1 MAPNDPARELQ
12 RWGSYLMETP
22 GRKGY
27 TVMAKKK
34 TESIL
39 VPLLPRFDSTSFY
52 DPYPLRTSVGKMTV
66 TRDDAFPG
74 TIRFENFV
82 SFKDEAL
89 IESKVFET
97 LLTFLGNTT
106 SAGYVVSVDYDRD
119 HPTPLRKGET
129 RAKDDKGL
137 PRGFEAEQLELPIL
151 ACALKTYD
159 VAVDMPAEALCY
171 GNLYRR
177 DQRQFID
184 QPRRRGASEDRLE
197 TEGINIK
204 IMPDRKVTEV
214 CCEELEIVNH
224 LAGLQRLEVFS
235 PVYAEELLGPA
246 DGNVVT
252 VQERVELVLG
262 AGSSPDFIRKMNE
275 AGFISEGVPARYRD
289 SILKKA
295 REVFDTDLELWDQ
308 RVAPMFKEHLDLD
321 MPWVAGDFYGNPR
334 KAELKSEPEPAER
347 VALTP
352 VRTLPVYR
360 PE

>member
-1 MAPNDPARELQ
+1 
-12 RWGSYLMETP
+12 
-22 GRKGY
+22 
-27 TVMAKKK
+27 MAKKK

-39 VPLLPRFDSTSFY
+39 VPLLPRFDAEGIY
-52 DPYPLRTSVGKMTV
+52 DPYPLRTSVGKMIV

-74 TIRFENFV
+74 TIRFENCV

-89 IESKVFET
+89 VESEVFET
-97 LLTFLGNTT
+97 LLPFLGSST
-106 SAGYVVSVDYDRD
+106 SAGFVVSVDYDRD
-119 HPTPLRKGET
+119 YPTPLRKGET
-129 RAKDDKGL
+129 RTKDEKGL

-159 VAVDMPAEALCY
+159 IAVDMPAEALCY
-171 GNLYRR
+171 GKLYRR
-177 DQRQFID
+177 NQTYFINRD
-184 QPRRRGASEDRLE
+184 QPHRDGANEDRLE
-197 TEGINIK
+197 TEGLNIK
-204 IMPDRKVTEV
+204 IMRDRKVTEV
-214 CCEELEIVNH
+214 CYEDREIVNH
-224 LAGLQRLEVFS
+224 LAGLHRLAVFS

-252 VQERVELVLG
+252 VQERVGLVLG
-262 AGSSPDFIRKMNE
+262 AGSSPDFMRKMNE

-308 RVAPMFKEHLDLD
+308 RVAPMLKEHLDLN

-334 KAELKSEPEPAER
+334 KAELKCEQDPREGFVPALAR
-347 VALTP
+347 ALS
-352 VRTLPVYR
+352 VYR

>member
-1 MAPNDPARELQ
+1 M
-12 RWGSYLMETP
+12 
-22 GRKGY
+22 
-27 TVMAKKK
+27 VKKK
-34 TESIL
+34 SESML
-39 VPLLPRFDSTSFY
+39 VPLLPRFDAAGIY
-52 DPYPLRTSVGKMTV
+52 DPYPLRTSVGKMIV

-74 TIRFENFV
+74 TIRFENFI

-89 IESKVFET
+89 VESEVFET
-97 LLTFLGNTT
+97 LLPFLGSST
-106 SAGYVVSVDYDRD
+106 SAGFVVSVDYDRD

-129 RAKDDKGL
+129 RTKDDKGL

-159 VAVDMPAEALCY
+159 IAVDMPAEALCY
-171 GNLYRR
+171 GKLYRR
-177 DQRQFID
+177 DQTQFIN
-184 QPRRRGASEDRLE
+184 QPRRRVASEEDHLE
-197 TEGINIK
+197 TEDLNIK
-204 IMPDRKVTEV
+204 IMPDRKVTAVSYEDR
-214 CCEELEIVNH
+214 EIVNH
-224 LAGLQRLEVFS
+224 LAGLHRLAVFS

-289 SILKKA
+289 SIIKKA

-308 RVAPMFKEHLDLD
+308 RVAPMLKEHLDLN

-334 KAELKSEPEPAER
+334 KAELKCEQDPREGFVPALARALSVYMPE
-347 VALTP
+347 
-352 VRTLPVYR
+352 
-360 PE
+360 

>member
-1 MAPNDPARELQ
+1 ML
-12 RWGSYLMETP
+12 SL
-22 GRKGY
+22 
-27 TVMAKKK
+27 
-34 TESIL
+34 
-39 VPLLPRFDSTSFY
+39 
-52 DPYPLRTSVGKMTV
+52 
-66 TRDDAFPG
+66 G

-177 DQRQFID
+177 DQKQFID
-184 QPRRRGASEDRLE
+184 QPRRRGAGEDRLE

-214 CCEELEIVNH
+214 CCEEREIVNH
-224 LAGLQRLEVFS
+224 LAGLHRLAVFS

-262 AGSSPDFIRKMNE
+262 AR
-275 AGFISEGVPARYRD
+275 
-289 SILKKA
+289 L
-295 REVFDTDLELWDQ
+295 
-308 RVAPMFKEHLDLD
+308 
-321 MPWVAGDFYGNPR
+321 
-334 KAELKSEPEPAER
+334 
-347 VALTP
+347 LT
-352 VRTLPVYR
+352 RLHT
-360 PE
+360 

>member
-1 MAPNDPARELQ
+1 M
-12 RWGSYLMETP
+12 
-22 GRKGY
+22 
-27 TVMAKKK
+27 VKKK
-34 TESIL
+34 SESIL
-39 VPLLPRFDSTSFY
+39 VPLLPRFDAAGIY

-74 TIRFENFV
+74 TIRFDNFI

-89 IESKVFET
+89 VESKVFET
-97 LLTFLGNTT
+97 LLPFLGSST
-106 SAGYVVSVDYDRD
+106 SAGFVVSVDYDRD

-137 PRGFEAEQLELPIL
+137 PQGFDLEQLELPIL
-151 ACALKTYD
+151 SCALKTYD

-171 GNLYRR
+171 GKLYRR
-177 DQRQFID
+177 DQTQFID
-184 QPRRRGASEDRLE
+184 QPRRRVASEDRLE
-197 TEGINIK
+197 TEGLNIK
-204 IMPDRKVTEV
+204 IMPDRKVTAVSYEDR
-214 CCEELEIVNH
+214 ETVNH
-224 LAGLQRLEVFS
+224 LAGLHRLAVFS
-235 PVYAEELLGPA
+235 PVYAEELLGPV

-252 VQERVELVLG
+252 VPERVELVLG

-308 RVAPMFKEHLDLD
+308 CVAPMFKEHLDLN

-334 KAELKSEPEPAER
+334 KAELECEQDPREGFVPALAR
-347 VALTP
+347 ALS
-352 VRTLPVYR
+352 VYR

>member
-1 MAPNDPARELQ
+1 M
-12 RWGSYLMETP
+12 G
-22 GRKGY
+22 
-27 TVMAKKK
+27 KKK
-34 TESIL
+34 SETIL
-39 VPLLPRFDSTSFY
+39 VPLLPRFDAAGIY
-52 DPYPLRTSVGKMTV
+52 DPYPLMTSVGKMTV
-66 TRDDAFPG
+66 TRDDAFPR

-82 SFKDEAL
+82 SFKEEAL
-89 IESKVFET
+89 VESKVFET
-97 LLTFLGNTT
+97 LLPFLGSST
-106 SAGYVVSVDYDRD
+106 SAGYVISVDYDRD
-119 HPTPLRKGET
+119 HPTPLRKGEA

-137 PRGFEAEQLELPIL
+137 PRGFELEQLELPIL

-171 GNLYRR
+171 GKLNRR
-177 DQRQFID
+177 KQTYYIE
-184 QPRRRGASEDRLE
+184 QPGRYVDRDGLE
-197 TEGINIK
+197 TKGQNFK

-214 CCEELEIVNH
+214 SYEERETVKH

-252 VQERVELVLG
+252 AQERVELVLG

-275 AGFISEGVPARYRD
+275 AGFISEGVPAQYRD

-295 REVFDTDLELWDQ
+295 RELFDTDLEIWDQ
-308 RVAPMFKEHLDLD
+308 HVAPMFKEHLDLD

-334 KAELKSEPEPAER
+334 RAELKSEPEPAER
-347 VALTP
+347 VAP
-352 VRTLPVYR
+352 APARALPVFR

>member
-1 MAPNDPARELQ
+1 MKN
-12 RWGSYLMETP
+12 
-22 GRKGY
+22 
-27 TVMAKKK
+27 KKS
-34 TESIL
+34 ESIL
-39 VPLLPRFDSTSFY
+39 VPLISAYDARRIY

-89 IESKVFET
+89 VESKVFET
-97 LLTFLGNTT
+97 LLTFLGSSS

-129 RAKDDKGL
+129 RARDDKGL
-137 PRGFEAEQLELPIL
+137 PRGFDLEQLELPIL

-159 VAVDMPAEALCY
+159 IAVDMPAEALCY
-171 GNLYRR
+171 GKLYRR
-177 DQRQFID
+177 NQTYFINRD
-184 QPRRRGASEDRLE
+184 QPHRDGASEDRLE
-197 TEGINIK
+197 TEGLNIK
-204 IMPDRKVTEV
+204 IMRDRKVTEV
-214 CCEELEIVNH
+214 CYEEREIVIH

-235 PVYAEELLGPA
+235 PVYAEELLVPA

-252 VQERVELVLG
+252 VQERVEFVLG
-262 AGSSPDFIRKMNE
+262 AGSSPDFMRKMNE
-275 AGFISEGVPARYRD
+275 AGFISEGVPSQYRN
-289 SILKKA
+289 SILRKA
-295 REVFDTDLELWDQ
+295 RELFDADLELWDQ

-334 KAELKSEPEPAER
+334 KAELKCEQDPREGFVSELAR
-347 VALTP
+347 DLS
-352 VRTLPVYR
+352 VYR

>member
-1 MAPNDPARELQ
+1 M
-12 RWGSYLMETP
+12 
-22 GRKGY
+22 
-27 TVMAKKK
+27 VKKK
-34 TESIL
+34 SESIL
-39 VPLLPRFDSTSFY
+39 VPLLPRFDAAGIY

-74 TIRFENFV
+74 IIRFENFI

-89 IESKVFET
+89 VESKVFEP
-97 LLTFLGNTT
+97 LLPFLGSST
-106 SAGYVVSVDYDRD
+106 SAGFVVSVDYDRD

-137 PRGFEAEQLELPIL
+137 PQGFDLEQLELPIL
-151 ACALKTYD
+151 SCALKTYD

-171 GNLYRR
+171 GKLYRR
-177 DQRQFID
+177 DQKQFID

-197 TEGINIK
+197 TEGLNIK
-204 IMPDRKVTEV
+204 IMPDRKVTAVSYEDR
-214 CCEELEIVNH
+214 EIVNH
-224 LAGLQRLEVFS
+224 LAGLHGLAVFS

-252 VQERVELVLG
+252 VQEKVELVLG

-295 REVFDTDLELWDQ
+295 REAFDTDLELWDQ
-308 RVAPMFKEHLDLD
+308 RVAPMFKEHLDLN

-334 KAELKSEPEPAER
+334 KAELKCERGPREGFVPALARALPE
-347 VALTP
+347 
-352 VRTLPVYR
+352 YR

>member
-1 MAPNDPARELQ
+1 
-12 RWGSYLMETP
+12 
-22 GRKGY
+22 
-27 TVMAKKK
+27 
-34 TESIL
+34 
-39 VPLLPRFDSTSFY
+39 
-52 DPYPLRTSVGKMTV
+52 MTV

-74 TIRFENFV
+74 TIRFENFI

-97 LLTFLGNTT
+97 LLTFLGSTT

-159 VAVDMPAEALCY
+159 IAVDMPVESLCY
-171 GNLYRR
+171 GKLYRR

-197 TEGINIK
+197 TEGLNIK

-214 CCEELEIVNH
+214 CCEEREIVNH
-224 LAGLQRLEVFS
+224 LAGLQRLAIFS

-262 AGSSPDFIRKMNE
+262 AGSSPDFIRKLNE
-275 AGFISEGVPARYRD
+275 AGFISEGVPAQYRD
-289 SILKKA
+289 SILRKA
-295 REVFDTDLELWDQ
+295 RELFDTDLEIWDQ
-308 RVAPMFKEHLDLD
+308 HVAPMFKEHLDLD
-321 MPWVAGDFYGNPR
+321 MP
-334 KAELKSEPEPAER
+334 
-347 VALTP
+347 
-352 VRTLPVYR
+352 
-360 PE
+360 

>member
-1 MAPNDPARELQ
+1 MAPNDPAQELQ
-12 RWGSYLMETP
+12 RWDSYLMETP
-22 GRKGY
+22 GRKGQ

-66 TRDDAFPG
+66 TRDDTFPG

-89 IESKVFET
+89 VESKVFET
-97 LLTFLGNTT
+97 LLTFLGSST

-137 PRGFEAEQLELPIL
+137 PRGFDLEQLELPIL
-151 ACALKTYD
+151 ACALKTYG
-159 VAVDMPAEALCY
+159 VTIDMPAEILCF
-171 GNLYRR
+171 GKIFRR
-177 DQRQFID
+177 KRKSHISGY
-184 QPRRRGASEDRLE
+184 PLE
-197 TEGINIK
+197 SKGLNIK
-204 IMPDRKVTEV
+204 FMPDRRVTEV
-214 CCEELEIVNH
+214 SYEEHEIVDH

-275 AGFISEGVPARYRD
+275 AGFISDGAPAEYRVA
-289 SILKKA
+289 ILKKA
-295 REVFDTDLELWDQ
+295 REVFDSDLEIWDQ
-308 RVAPMFKEHLDLD
+308 RVAPMLKEHLD
-321 MPWVAGDFYGNPR
+321 
-334 KAELKSEPEPAER
+334 
-347 VALTP
+347 
-352 VRTLPVYR
+352 
-360 PE
+360 

>member
-1 MAPNDPARELQ
+1 
-12 RWGSYLMETP
+12 
-22 GRKGY
+22 
-27 TVMAKKK
+27 MAKKK

-39 VPLLPRFDSTSFY
+39 VPLLPRFDAAGIY

-74 TIRFENFV
+74 TIRFENCV

-89 IESKVFET
+89 VESKVFET
-97 LLTFLGNTT
+97 LLPFLGSST
-106 SAGYVVSVDYDRD
+106 SAGYVISVDYDRD

-159 VAVDMPAEALCY
+159 IAVDIPAEALCY
-171 GNLYRR
+171 GKLDRKHRIRYRDPASGHGGECYLIADGLNLK
-177 DQRQFID
+177 
-184 QPRRRGASEDRLE
+184 L
-197 TEGINIK
+197 
-204 IMPDRKVTEV
+204 MPDCKITKV
-214 CCEELEIVNH
+214 CCEEREIVNH
-224 LAGLQRLEVFS
+224 LAGLRGLAVFN

-246 DGNVVT
+246 DGNVVS

-275 AGFISEGVPARYRD
+275 AGFISEGVPAQYRD
-289 SILKKA
+289 SILRKA
-295 REVFDTDLELWDQ
+295 RELFDTDLEIWDQ
-308 RVAPMFKEHLDLD
+308 HVAPMFEEHLGLN
-321 MPWVAGDFYGNPR
+321 MRWVAGDFYGNPR
-334 KAELKSEPEPAER
+334 MAELKSEPEPGER

-352 VRTLPVYR
+352 VRPRLVYR
-360 PE
+360 QKQP

>member
-1 MAPNDPARELQ
+1 M
-12 RWGSYLMETP
+12 
-22 GRKGY
+22 
-27 TVMAKKK
+27 VKKK
-34 TESIL
+34 SESML
-39 VPLLPRFDSTSFY
+39 VPLLPRFDAAGIY

-74 TIRFENFV
+74 TIRFENFI

-89 IESKVFET
+89 VESEVFET
-97 LLTFLGNTT
+97 LLPFLGSST
-106 SAGYVVSVDYDRD
+106 SAGFVVSVDYDRD

-129 RAKDDKGL
+129 RTKDEKGL

-159 VAVDMPAEALCY
+159 IAVDMPAEALCY
-171 GNLYRR
+171 GKLYRR
-177 DQRQFID
+177 NQTYFINRD
-184 QPRRRGASEDRLE
+184 QPHRDGANEDRLE
-197 TEGINIK
+197 TEGLNIK
-204 IMPDRKVTEV
+204 IMRDRKVTEV
-214 CCEELEIVNH
+214 CYEDREIVNH
-224 LAGLQRLEVFS
+224 LAGLHRLAVFS
-235 PVYAEELLGPA
+235 LVYAEELLGPA

-308 RVAPMFKEHLDLD
+308 RVAPMLKEHLDLN

-334 KAELKSEPEPAER
+334 KAELKCEQDPREGFVPALAR
-347 VALTP
+347 ALS
-352 VRTLPVYR
+352 VYR

>member
-1 MAPNDPARELQ
+1 M
-12 RWGSYLMETP
+12 
-22 GRKGY
+22 
-27 TVMAKKK
+27 VKKK
-34 TESIL
+34 SESIL
-39 VPLLPRFDSTSFY
+39 VPLLPRFDAAGIY

-74 TIRFENFV
+74 TIRFENFI

-89 IESKVFET
+89 VESKVFET
-97 LLTFLGNTT
+97 LLSFLGSST
-106 SAGYVVSVDYDRD
+106 SAGFVVSVDYDRD

-137 PRGFEAEQLELPIL
+137 PQGFDLEQLELPIL
-151 ACALKTYD
+151 SCALKTYD

-171 GNLYRR
+171 GKLYRR
-177 DQRQFID
+177 DQTQFID
-184 QPRRRGASEDRLE
+184 QPRRRVASEDRLE
-197 TEGINIK
+197 TEGLNIK
-204 IMPDRKVTEV
+204 IMPDRKVTAVSYEDR
-214 CCEELEIVNH
+214 ETVNH
-224 LAGLQRLEVFS
+224 LAGLHRLAVFS

-246 DGNVVT
+246 DGNVDT
-252 VQERVELVLG
+252 VPERVELVLG

-308 RVAPMFKEHLDLD
+308 RVAPMFKEYLDLN
-321 MPWVAGDFYGNPR
+321 MPWVAGDFYDNPR
-334 KAELKSEPEPAER
+334 KAELKCEQDPREGFVPALAR
-347 VALTP
+347 ALS
-352 VRTLPVYR
+352 VYR

>member
-1 MAPNDPARELQ
+1 
-12 RWGSYLMETP
+12 
-22 GRKGY
+22 
-27 TVMAKKK
+27 MAKKK
-34 TESIL
+34 SESIL
-39 VPLLPRFDSTSFY
+39 VPLLPRFDAAGIY

-89 IESKVFET
+89 VESKVFET
-97 LLTFLGNTT
+97 LLTFLGSST
-106 SAGYVVSVDYDRD
+106 SAGYVISVDYDRD

-137 PRGFEAEQLELPIL
+137 PRGFDLEQLELPIL
-151 ACALKTYD
+151 SCALKTYD

-171 GNLYRR
+171 GKLYRR
-177 DQRQFID
+177 DQTQFID
-184 QPRRRGASEDRLE
+184 QPRRRVASEDHLE
-197 TEGINIK
+197 TEGLNIK
-204 IMPDRKVTEV
+204 IMPDRKVTAVSYEDR
-214 CCEELEIVNH
+214 EIVNH
-224 LAGLQRLEVFS
+224 LAGLHRLAVFS
-235 PVYAEELLGPA
+235 PVYAEELIGPA

-252 VQERVELVLG
+252 VPERVELVLG
-262 AGSSPDFIRKMNE
+262 ADSSPDFIRKMNE

-308 RVAPMFKEHLDLD
+308 RVAPMFKEHLDLN

-334 KAELKSEPEPAER
+334 KTELKCEQDPREGFVPALAR
-347 VALTP
+347 ALS
-352 VRTLPVYR
+352 VYR